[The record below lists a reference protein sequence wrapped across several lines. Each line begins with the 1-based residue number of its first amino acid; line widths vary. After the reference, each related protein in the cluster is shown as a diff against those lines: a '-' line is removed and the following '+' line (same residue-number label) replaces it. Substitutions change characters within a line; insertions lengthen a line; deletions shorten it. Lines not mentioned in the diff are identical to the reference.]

1 MKIALVALPWSVLHR
16 PSAAVAAL
24 GSFLRQ
30 REPSWEVQCLFEY
43 TRVAPRVGVE
53 LYEFIAEAG
62 HSTGEAA
69 FIPCV
74 YPEKRD
80 AAVPFLVEQLKK
92 LIARFPDQRSLPP
105 WLPDPGDPAA
115 LERTVL
121 HLTASLKD
129 SIDEA
134 AARVAHFDVVGLTT
148 CFGQLWANLAF
159 AKAAKE
165 KNPNLTI
172 VLGGSTVSSAVGPSV
187 LALYPFVD
195 YIVQGEGELPM
206 HALVTAIAA
215 GARDAADALKG
226 VVSQRTHQRLHAGA
240 EMWEVPDLNALPVPS
255 YDEYVEQVEA
265 LGMPL
270 DWYVP
275 LEGSR
280 GCWWDRI
287 GRTGNAKD
295 TCYFCN
301 LNLQWKGYRE
311 KTVERV
317 AQEMLQL
324 SERYANTR
332 VFFLD
337 NIIRHKGVLDLV
349 RAIEDVGQDFELFHE
364 MRANVT
370 PLEWVRLR
378 DVGLELVQVG
388 IEGLSTSY
396 LRRIGKGTT
405 AMQNLQAMRYLREL
419 DISHFGNLILDF
431 PGATQAEVDE
441 TLQIL
446 LDYAVC
452 FDPLNPVNFALGRD
466 STVFRLQGEFPIK
479 NVRNRQMF
487 ADILPDEVNQSLK
500 LFDLSFDFDEA
511 PADWS
516 AVRTFCERFLQERPT
531 QIVRKAYLSYRTG
544 DSFLRIYDRRGQLA
558 PLYESL
564 GYTNALVA
572 QLPWARTLVL
582 RGDEAKAYTF
592 CMKVRTVTELRA
604 AFPKVSEAELDAMLE
619 RWHQERIVYREGKR
633 LLALAVAENPRVAR
647 ERVLAQESEPKAAPA
662 AAPDASVPA
671 RRALPV
677 VA

>member
-1 MKIALVALPWSVLHR
+1 
-16 PSAAVAAL
+16 
-24 GSFLRQ
+24 
-30 REPSWEVQCLFEY
+30 
-43 TRVAPRVGVE
+43 
-53 LYEFIAEAG
+53 
-62 HSTGEAA
+62 
-69 FIPCV
+69 
-74 YPEKRD
+74 
-80 AAVPFLVEQLKK
+80 
-92 LIARFPDQRSLPP
+92 LIARFPDQRNLPP
-105 WLPDPGDPAA
+105 WLPDPSDAA
-115 LERTVL
+115 AVERTVR
-121 HLTASLKD
+121 HLMSSLQE
-129 SIDEA
+129 SIEEA
-134 AARVAHFDVVGLTT
+134 AARVADVEVVGLTT

-159 AKAAKE
+159 AKAAKA
-165 KNPNLTI
+165 KNPKLTI

-187 LALYPFVD
+187 LGLYPFVD

-206 HALVTAIAA
+206 HALVTALGA
-215 GARDAADALKG
+215 GDLDAADALKG
-226 VVSQRTHQRLHAGA
+226 VVSQRTHHRLHAGA
-240 EMWEVPDLNALPVPS
+240 EMWEVPDLNALPMPS
-255 YDEYVEQVEA
+255 YDEYVTQVQE

-317 AQEMLQL
+317 AQEMVSL

-349 RAIEDVGQDFELFHE
+349 RAIEASGHDFELFHE

-388 IEGLSTSY
+388 IEGLSSSY

-452 FDPLNPVNFALGRD
+452 FDPLNPVTFALGRD

-487 ADILPDEVNQSLK
+487 ADILPQEVNQSLK
-500 LFDLSFDFDEA
+500 LFDLSFDFDET

-531 QIVRKAYLSYRTG
+531 QIVRKPYLSYRTG
-544 DSFLRIYDRRGQLA
+544 ASFLRIYDRRGQLA

-582 RGDEAKAYTF
+582 RGVEAQAYTF
-592 CMKVRTVTELRA
+592 CMKSRTISELRA
-604 AFPKVSEAELDAMLE
+604 AFPALGDGEFEAMLA
-619 RWHQERIVYREGKR
+619 RWHQERIVFREGKR

-647 ERVLAQESEPKAAPA
+647 ERVLAQESEPTRAQADEEPAGAA
-662 AAPDASVPA
+662 A

-677 VA
+677 LA